1 MFDLFN
7 RDLTIK
13 IGAQT
18 LAMQLTDPVSR
29 RVYPMLRTVFTVV
42 KTGKKEPNTAVVDVY
57 NLNLVNR
64 TTLQAGAD
72 LLTELEAAGIGHEWP
87 LIVEAGYVNTIQQIF
102 SGNVDFVDSRR
113 ENGTEWMTTF
123 EASDGGKKYSEAR
136 LSVTF
141 GPGTTVQLLLTTA
154 AAAMGVGLGN
164 SAAKFALA
172 KRGLVLFKKGVTV
185 NGRVSKI
192 LNKYIN
198 GLGYTWSIQDGTLQV
213 LAPDETLIG
222 EVVVLNSATGL
233 VGSPEVGEKG
243 IVTARSLLQGSIIP
257 GRRVLIE
264 SDKVTGFFKA
274 QKVTHTGDTWAED
287 WYTEFE
293 GVPVI

>member
-1 MFDLFN
+1 MFNLFN
-7 RDLTIK
+7 RDLTLK

-29 RVYPMLRTVFTVV
+29 RAYPMLRTVFTVV

-57 NLNLVNR
+57 NLNLPNR
-64 TTLQAGAD
+64 KTLQAGAD
-72 LLTELEAAGIGHEWP
+72 LLTEFEAQGISHEWP
-87 LIVEAGYVNTIQQIF
+87 LIIEAGYVNTIQQIF
-102 SGNVDFVDSRR
+102 SGNVDFVDSHR
-113 ENGTEWMTTF
+113 EGNDWMTTF

-136 LSVTF
+136 LNVTF
-141 GPGTTVQLLLTTA
+141 GPGTTVQILLTTA
-154 AAAMGVGLGN
+154 AAAMGIGLGN
-164 SAAKFALA
+164 SATKFAIA

-198 GLGYTWSIQDGTLQV
+198 GLGYSWSIQDGTLQV
-213 LAPDETLIG
+213 LAPDETLVG
-222 EVVVLNSATGL
+222 TVVVLNKATGL

-243 IVTARSLLQGSIIP
+243 IVTARSLLQGTIIP

-264 SDKVTGFFKA
+264 SEQVKGFYKA
-274 QKVTHTGDTWAED
+274 QKVTHTGDTWSQD
-287 WYTEFE
+287 WYTELE
-293 GVPVI
+293 GVPVL